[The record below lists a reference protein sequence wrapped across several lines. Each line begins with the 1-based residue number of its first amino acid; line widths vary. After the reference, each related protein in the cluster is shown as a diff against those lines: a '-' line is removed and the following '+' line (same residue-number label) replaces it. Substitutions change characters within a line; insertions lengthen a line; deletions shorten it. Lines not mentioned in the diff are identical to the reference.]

1 MRTSTLIAAVIAL
14 VAVLWIG
21 SGLLFPH
28 EEAAQERAVD
38 SMRAADEAPAPRV
51 RVRDMA
57 ARETVTPLIV
67 HGHTEASRQV
77 VVRAETGGRV
87 VEVAVDKG
95 AVVAAGDVLARLDM
109 GNRRER
115 LEEAQALVA
124 QRELQFNAASSLAQ
138 RDYASRTRLAEA
150 RAELEAAR
158 AALSAIRKEIDDT
171 VVRAPFAAVVNQR
184 AVEVGT
190 FLAAGGD
197 VATLI
202 DLDPVTVSA
211 EVAERA
217 FGRLTTGTP
226 AEVRL
231 IDGRTVEGS
240 VTWISASASPGT
252 RTFPI
257 EVAITNPAQDI
268 PEGMTAE
275 VRLPLEAVVAH
286 LVSPAVLTLND
297 AGVVG
302 VKLVDESDTVRF
314 APVQVVRDTADGMWI
329 AGLPEQ
335 VRLITVGQEFVT
347 DGQTVEPVPEAS
359 SDPGAPTDLVQRV
372 NGSTP

>member
-1 MRTSTLIAAVIAL
+1 MRGSTLIAAGIAL
-14 VAVLWIG
+14 AASLWIG

-38 SMRAADEAPAPRV
+38 SMRAATAAPAPRV

-67 HGHTEASRQV
+67 HGHTMASRQV

-87 VEVAVDKG
+87 VEVTVDKG
-95 AVVAAGDVLARLDM
+95 AVVAPGTVLARIDM

-150 RAELEAAR
+150 RSELEVAR

-171 VVRAPFAAVVNQR
+171 TVRAPFGGVVNQR
-184 AVEVGT
+184 AIEVGT
-190 FLAAGGD
+190 FLGAGGE

-211 EVAERA
+211 EVSERA
-217 FGRLTTGTP
+217 FGRLSNGIP

-231 IDGRTVEGS
+231 IDGRTVQGT
-240 VTWISASASPGT
+240 VTWISASASAGT

-257 EVAITNPAQDI
+257 EVAIANPAQDI

-302 VKLVDESDTVRF
+302 VKLVDDSDTVRF
-314 APVQVVRDTADGMWI
+314 LPVQVVRDGADGMWI
-329 AGLPEQ
+329 SGLPEQ

-347 DGQTVEPVPEAS
+347 DGQVVEPVPEGGQS
-359 SDPGAPTDLVQRV
+359 EGATDMVQRA